1 MYSNYEI
8 PNKRRSLPSA
18 ILVIVSALCSLGL
31 AFVGNPIV
39 AGVLVA
45 VSSAFLVVTSERKPL
60 TVIALFGLI
69 SFFFTEEGI
78 SLVAVA
84 LAMIVGCGVFARAL
98 EKLRSPFLWVI
109 PVASFII
116 GALITRNLL
125 IASLS
130 LVFVLPSAAIWLS
143 FSKKHSRVGAI
154 CLISGAYMI
163 FFAAFVL
170 ADVYVAT
177 GGISIDVFKEGAEFY
192 RESFAKM
199 LMEFEIM
206 DVKTELMHPIFTP
219 MEAKNLANEIVSLFP
234 AFFVIGCNAAAYF
247 SQKLM
252 YVLVRREGEESKFE
266 DKMIAL
272 IMSPYAGAT
281 FVISFMVMVGA
292 SMSVDHALAYTVSA
306 NIFYIFIPGLA
317 ASGIMFQLAKIARFR
332 KGVWMVVLF
341 VLLAFVNVG
350 IAVLLAACT
359 GAYYSIAAPVYA
371 YLNSK
376 KDDDSF

>member
-1 MYSNYEI
+1 M
-8 PNKRRSLPSA
+8 PSA
-18 ILVIVSALCSLGL
+18 ILLILSVISSLGL

-45 VSSAFLVVTSERKPL
+45 VSAAFLVVTSERKPL
-60 TVIALFGLI
+60 TVIALLGII

-84 LAMIVGCGVFARAL
+84 LTMIVGCGVFARAL
-98 EKLRSPFLWVI
+98 EKLRSPFLWII

-116 GALITRNLL
+116 GALVTKNLL
-125 IASLS
+125 ISSLS
-130 LVFVLPSAAIWLS
+130 LVFTLPSAALSLS
-143 FSKKHSRVGAI
+143 FSKKHSRVGGI

-170 ADVYVAT
+170 ADIYVAT
-177 GGISIDVFKEGAEFY
+177 GSISIDVFKAGAEFY
-192 RESFAKM
+192 RESFSKM

-206 DVKTELMHPIFTP
+206 DVKTELTQPIFTP
-219 MEAKNLANEIVSLFP
+219 LEAKNIANEIVSLFP

-252 YVLVRREGEESKFE
+252 YVLVRREGEEHKLE

-272 IMSPYAGAT
+272 ILSPYAGVT
-281 FVISFMVMVGA
+281 FIISFVVMVIAA
-292 SMSVDHALAYTVSA
+292 SSSDHALAYTVSE

-341 VLLAFVNVG
+341 VLLAFVNIG

-376 KDDDSF
+376 KDDDSFQ